1 METGHDAKVRGSK
14 QFEDSFGFV
23 MLDEKQDRLVSL
35 TSVPSVDLLGES
47 LRLGLKIDVSRKLAA
62 RWRRDLQEY
71 EALFPF
77 RMNCQESVDRQ
88 HPIDDPFCVI
98 EALDADA
105 QTNVIRQAELGAHRR
120 PTFSHGLLAGKRG
133 RRPINRDRVGP
144 HEGLV
149 PSHRYRGM
157 LAIDPALD
165 ESVDRVDEIVAV
177 KLGVEAEH
185 RAAENT
191 RYVHIF

>member
-47 LRLGLKIDVSRKLAA
+47 LRLGLKIDVSRKFAA
-62 RWRRDLQEY
+62 CWCRNLQEH

-105 QTNVIRQAELGAHRR
+105 QTNVIRQAELGAHRLA
-120 PTFSHGLLAGKRG
+120 TFAHRFLTSKRG
-133 RRPINRDRVGP
+133 RRPFNRDRVGP
-144 HEGLV
+144 DEGLG
-149 PSHRYRGM
+149 PSYRYRGM

-165 ESVDRVDEIVAV
+165 ESVDRGGEIVAV
-177 KLGVEAEH
+177 K
-185 RAAENT
+185 
-191 RYVHIF
+191 F